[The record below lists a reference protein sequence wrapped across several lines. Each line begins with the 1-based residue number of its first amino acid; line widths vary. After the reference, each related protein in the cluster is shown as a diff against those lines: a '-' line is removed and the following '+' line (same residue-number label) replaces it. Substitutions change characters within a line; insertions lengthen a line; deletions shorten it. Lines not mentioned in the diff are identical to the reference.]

1 MCDQSRPSTSA
12 LSRGAVGSLAAP
24 ARFRNRRDGQRT
36 SELLASSA
44 TDMGEVLR
52 ALSERTFSWLH
63 QLRRLRIRW
72 ERDPNLHLAFLK
84 PRMRP
89 HLPPPPQ
96 GALRKPWSRRAAN
109 YDACRVKAP

>member
-52 ALSERTFSWLH
+52 ALSERTFPGYISYDGSASAGSETPTFTS
-63 QLRRLRIRW
+63 RSS
-72 ERDPNLHLAFLK
+72 NLGCALICHRHLKGL
-84 PRMRP
+84 
-89 HLPPPPQ
+89 
-96 GALRKPWSRRAAN
+96 
-109 YDACRVKAP
+109 